1 MLQKTSV
8 CKHTS
13 PCKLELHCYLSL
25 CRTALLQGHGKAPCL
40 CTELTMQIGDAK
52 HPLQNAFASL
62 CAQTSKRVTMH
73 SSSKLTKQLL
83 RFRWFGFTVLSV
95 LPYTYTLFSALF
107 ATDLFIS
114 FFFPPLIHGYTQ
126 EFQFPVL
133 WRSAELSVLLPTVC
147 PWDSRTELHTAPS
160 DLRIIELS
168 WNYRITESI
177 IIMGGKVF

>member
-1 MLQKTSV
+1 
-8 CKHTS
+8 
-13 PCKLELHCYLSL
+13 
-25 CRTALLQGHGKAPCL
+25 
-40 CTELTMQIGDAK
+40 
-52 HPLQNAFASL
+52 
-62 CAQTSKRVTMH
+62 MH

-95 LPYTYTLFSALF
+95 LPYTYTLFSVLF

-126 EFQFPVL
+126 EFQFPAL